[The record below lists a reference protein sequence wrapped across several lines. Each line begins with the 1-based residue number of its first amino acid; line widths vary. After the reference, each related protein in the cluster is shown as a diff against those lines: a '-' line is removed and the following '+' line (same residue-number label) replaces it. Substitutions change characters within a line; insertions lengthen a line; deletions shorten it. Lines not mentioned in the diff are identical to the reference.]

1 MAANSMLL
9 LVVALKMLPLKPR
22 KANLISITLTNLCVR
37 SKTHL
42 GLPATKIICVPAIGP
57 AHYQTILI
65 SSRITGLDDTKPL
78 GPLKGNSLKL
88 YSKSPWRT
96 TGWAA
101 SHAELIKI
109 SDVLETF
116 YFLNRLILSIAPFNR
131 ARREFEY
138 FHYLKDK

>member
-1 MAANSMLL
+1 
-9 LVVALKMLPLKPR
+9 
-22 KANLISITLTNLCVR
+22 
-37 SKTHL
+37 
-42 GLPATKIICVPAIGP
+42 
-57 AHYQTILI
+57 
-65 SSRITGLDDTKPL
+65 
-78 GPLKGNSLKL
+78 LKGNSLKL

>member
-9 LVVALKMLPLKPR
+9 LVVALKMLHLKPW

-37 SKTHL
+37 SETHL

-65 SSRITGLDDTKPL
+65 SSRITGLDDTKSL

-88 YSKSPWRT
+88 YSKSLGERQD
-96 TGWAA
+96 
-101 SHAELIKI
+101 ELPHMP
-109 SDVLETF
+109 S
-116 YFLNRLILSIAPFNR
+116 
-131 ARREFEY
+131 
-138 FHYLKDK
+138 